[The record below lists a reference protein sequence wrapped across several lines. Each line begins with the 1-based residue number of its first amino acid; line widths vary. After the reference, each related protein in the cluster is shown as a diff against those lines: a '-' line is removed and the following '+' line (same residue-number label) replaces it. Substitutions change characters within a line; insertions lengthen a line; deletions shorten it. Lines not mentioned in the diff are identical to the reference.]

1 MILLCFYVR
10 QRAPWQELCRHEGC
24 PNVIPKDIEGR
35 HHFCKTHKNDKYNSQ
50 KHDCSVESSFSSK
63 ISSSC
68 SSHLTNFQRS
78 AIVTMHVI
86 GMDTSHIKM
95 HTHVDPRTINKWI
108 ARAHDGDVESSDLL
122 RSGRPHKLSTEQRKR
137 IRQRAEDRPFVV
149 PKMIKCEQDLCVCP
163 RTIDRSLI
171 ADGLYGRVAKKQ
183 PAYTPA
189 KLQARF
195 AFGKAF
201 EHWTEEQWACV
212 VFSDETSFPM
222 GECHGRPY
230 VRRPKGKAFDPKFIW
245 NDEAAMHS
253 GTVKVFF
260 AFSATAR
267 ASLGF
272 YEGAL
277 TGPKMKS
284 IVQEYLHP
292 FANRVFPNGIYY
304 VIHDN
309 DRRWGS
315 GPVHKYLHDKYIR
328 PLPFPW
334 PSKSPDLNPAENI
347 IADWKPR
354 VWARNP
360 GTEDELKSIIVE
372 EWDKTDPEL
381 LRKLAKS
388 MIKRCQKVIESKGHK
403 IDY

>member
-1 MILLCFYVR
+1 MPAHPPL
-10 QRAPWQELCRHEGC
+10 
-24 PNVIPKDIEGR
+24 
-35 HHFCKTHKNDKYNSQ
+35 
-50 KHDCSVESSFSSK
+50 HDCS
-63 ISSSC
+63 IAHCLTPSSS
-68 SSHLTNFQRS
+68 SAMHSHLTDFQRG
-78 AIVTMHVI
+78 AIAALHAI
-86 GMDTSHIKM
+86 GRSVDDIAVWTKASEKTIK
-95 HTHVDPRTINKWI
+95 KWI
-108 ARAHDGDVESSDLL
+108 GRAHDDMHLL
-122 RSGRPHKLSTEQRKR
+122 DIHRSGRPHKLTTGQRKR
-137 IRQRAEDRPFVV
+137 VRERAEDRPFVV
-149 PKMIKCEQDLCVCP
+149 PKMIKYEQDLHVCP

-171 ADGLYGRVAKKQ
+171 TDGLYGRVAKKQ
-183 PAYTPA
+183 PRYTPA

-212 VFSDETSFPM
+212 IFSDETSFPM
-222 GECHGRPY
+222 GECHGRPH
-230 VRRPKGKAFDPKFIW
+230 VRRPKGKAYDPKYIW

-277 TGPKMKS
+277 TGAKMKS
-284 IVQEYLHP
+284 IVQEHLHP
-292 FANRVFPNGIYY
+292 FINRVFAGRLYY

-315 GPVHKYLHDKYIR
+315 GRVRKYLHDNYIR

-334 PSKSPDLNPAENI
+334 PSKSPDLNPAENL
-347 IADWKPR
+347 IANWKSR
-354 VWARNP
+354 VYARNP
-360 GTEDELKSIIVE
+360 SSEAALKQIIIE
-372 EWDKTDPEL
+372 EWDRTDPEL
-381 LRKLAKS
+381 LGKLANS
-388 MIKRCQKVIESKGHK
+388 MIHRCQKVIESRGHK

>member
-1 MILLCFYVR
+1 MAGLKCWACYNEMHPR
-10 QRAPWQELCRHEGC
+10 D
-24 PNVIPKDIEGR
+24 N
-35 HHFCKTHKNDKYNSQ
+35 HKK
-50 KHDCSVESSFSSK
+50 KAEAAETHDCSIAHSLTP
-63 ISSSC
+63 SSSS
-68 SSHLTNFQRS
+68 SSHSHLSDFQRG
-78 AIVTMHVI
+78 AIAAFHCI
-86 GMDTSHIKM
+86 GMANDDIAVWTKASGK
-95 HTHVDPRTINKWI
+95 TINKWI
-108 ARAHDGDVESSDLL
+108 VRAHDDMKLLDLL

-137 IRQRAEDRPFVV
+137 IRERAEDRPFVV
-149 PKMIKCEQDLCVCP
+149 PKTIKCEQDLHVCP

-212 VFSDETSFPM
+212 VFSDETSFDM
-222 GECHGRPY
+222 GQHRSRPR
-230 VRRPKGKAFDPKFIW
+230 VRRPKGKAYDPKYIW
-245 NDEAAMHS
+245 NDVAAMHS

-260 AFSATAR
+260 AFCASAR

-272 YEGAL
+272 YEGSL

-284 IVQEYLHP
+284 IVQEHLHP
-292 FANRVFPNGIYY
+292 FVDRVFPDRLYY

-315 GPVHKYLHDKYIR
+315 PPVHQYLHNKYIR

-334 PSKSPDLNPAENI
+334 PSKSPDLNPAENL
-347 IADWKPR
+347 IAEWKPR

-360 GTEDELKSIIVE
+360 ATEERLKQIILE

-381 LRKLAKS
+381 LPKLANS

>member
-1 MILLCFYVR
+1 VPNRGREYHHLCS
-10 QRAPWQELCRHEGC
+10 
-24 PNVIPKDIEGR
+24 D
-35 HHFCKTHKNDKYNSQ
+35 HKSDAKPLPLETPP
-50 KHDCSVESSFSSK
+50 HDCSITHFLTP
-63 ISSSC
+63 SSS
-68 SSHLTNFQRS
+68 SAAHSHLTDFQRG
-78 AIVTMHVI
+78 AIAAFHSI
-86 GMDTSHIKM
+86 GMANDDIAVWTKANEKTIK
-95 HTHVDPRTINKWI
+95 KWI
-108 ARAHDGDVESSDLL
+108 ARAHDDMKLLDLH
-122 RSGRPHKLSTEQRKR
+122 RSGRLHKLSTEQRKR
-137 IRQRAEDRPFVV
+137 IRERAEDRPFVV
-149 PKMIKCEQDLCVCP
+149 PKMIKCEQDLHVCP

-201 EHWTEEQWACV
+201 EHWTEEEWARV
-212 VFSDETSFPM
+212 IFTDETSFPM
-222 GECHGRPY
+222 GQCHGRPY
-230 VRRPKGKAFDPKFIW
+230 VRRPKGKAYDPKYIW

-253 GTVKVFF
+253 GTVKVWFG
-260 AFSATAR
+260 FSADDR

-272 YEGAL
+272 YEGLL
-277 TGPKMKS
+277 TGPKMKV
-284 IVQEYLHP
+284 IVQEHLQP
-292 FANRVFPNGIYY
+292 FANRVFPNRLYY
-304 VIHDN
+304 VVHDN

-315 GPVHKYLHDKYIR
+315 APVYKYLHDQYIR

-334 PSKSPDLNPAENI
+334 PSKSPDLNPAENL
-347 IADWKPR
+347 IANWKPR

-360 GTEDELKSIIVE
+360 ATENELKQIIVE
-372 EWDKTDPEL
+372 EWDRTDPEF